1 MQKITDIK
9 LISIDL
15 KKRSPEAQ
23 KAYFQGYEAG
33 YKKGIE
39 EAQKILANVELAF
52 YTKHIEE
59 LNAI

>member
-23 KAYFQGYEAG
+23 KVYFQGYEAG